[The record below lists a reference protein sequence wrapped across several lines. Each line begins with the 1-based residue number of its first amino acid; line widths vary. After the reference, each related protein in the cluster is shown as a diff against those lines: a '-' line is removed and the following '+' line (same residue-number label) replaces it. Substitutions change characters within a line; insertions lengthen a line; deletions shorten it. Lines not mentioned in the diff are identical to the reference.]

1 MADMVQ
7 DNLALEERLDKH
19 GSILYKLENLDIPHQ
34 VSKVVDEIVT
44 DAVDWAIQAPLRDR
58 FRDLPEAESKET
70 RTRTHIA
77 VGKPNPTKLMKIT
90 RSCPSGT
97 SGSSGASGSFQLPP
111 PPPPPPSTNPS
122 DQSKSTTAPSSSKT
136 VTSAEY
142 TAWTTND
149 TWLKPYVHSSD
160 DEDIGNDHIPK
171 VNLKQDWWKPL
182 SEEDRPATSTA
193 GITEL
198 TQKDLEGPAFEI
210 VKIFHPNVIHLQY
223 QMEECH
229 KLLTDQVDDAIIR
242 HNVSKPPPLGGQPGQ
257 SHSRWRGGSISPDSF
272 LSSIL
277 LLVVMVVIVVV
288 MVILVVVVVAIIG
301 VVIVVTII
309 GAVVVGGVPSIIKL
323 SFVIVVQAILS
334 ACSIPIGWAN
344 EFHQDKASSVRVPVA
359 NFTLQSSVQLLREN
373 TDSVRSNQR
382 MRPTTPFVP
391 LKLKGWQLINSL

>member
-19 GSILYKLENLDIPHQ
+19 GSKLYKLENLNIPHQ

-90 RSCPSGT
+90 RSSRRKKKMRHESPKTPPGSLPHQPPPPLPPAGPSGT

-149 TWLKPYVHSSD
+149 TWLKPYVLS
-160 DEDIGNDHIPK
+160 IPK
-171 VNLKQDWWKPL
+171 
-182 SEEDRPATSTA
+182 
-193 GITEL
+193 
-198 TQKDLEGPAFEI
+198 DL
-210 VKIFHPNVIHLQY
+210 L
-223 QMEECH
+223 M
-229 KLLTDQVDDAIIR
+229 DAD
-242 HNVSKPPPLGGQPGQ
+242 SA
-257 SHSRWRGGSISPDSF
+257 PD
-272 LSSIL
+272 
-277 LLVVMVVIVVV
+277 
-288 MVILVVVVVAIIG
+288 
-301 VVIVVTII
+301 
-309 GAVVVGGVPSIIKL
+309 
-323 SFVIVVQAILS
+323 
-334 ACSIPIGWAN
+334 
-344 EFHQDKASSVRVPVA
+344 E
-359 NFTLQSSVQLLREN
+359 
-373 TDSVRSNQR
+373 
-382 MRPTTPFVP
+382 
-391 LKLKGWQLINSL
+391 